1 MNSVTESPHLL
12 SHSTIKKD
20 LLVKPPR
27 IKPQLTPP
35 ELFMTLRDSLV
46 EDIPT
51 KLSNTI
57 KNTYLMT
64 SLIKKVDLT
73 SLSQKSKD
81 KIKFSPLK
89 KSQLWSWSRWNKSL
103 NLTQEKKLKTQLLP
117 SQLISITHKDKLLKM
132 PVSLLVLTSSEFL
145 TSQLPL
151 LLPMVLMKKKKRTS
165 WFSIWEEEHSMSQS
179 LPSMTEFSKL
189 SVLTVT
195 LIWEA
200 KISIKESWTTS
211 WN

>member
-1 MNSVTESPHLL
+1 
-12 SHSTIKKD
+12 
-20 LLVKPPR
+20 VKPPR
-27 IKPQLTPP
+27 IKPQSTPP

-57 KNTYLMT
+57 RNTYLMT

-73 SLSQKSKD
+73 SLFQKSKD

-89 KSQLWSWSRWNKSL
+89 KSQPWSWLRWNKSL
-103 NLTQEKKLKTQLLP
+103 NLTQERKLKTQLLP

-132 PVSLLVLTSSEFL
+132 PVSLPVLTSSEFL

-151 LLPMVLMKKKKRTS
+151 LLPMVLTKKKKRTS

-189 SVLTVT
+189 LVLTVT
-195 LIWEA
+195 LIWEV
-200 KISIKESWTTS
+200 KILIKESWTTS